1 MSNQA
6 EPQPGLA
13 EAIRRFRMQR
23 QMSQEQLG
31 LDAGLHPTWISR
43 IESGQINPKWG
54 NVKAI
59 ARVLGVRLSD
69 LAALAEDLDLH
80 LDLEART
87 APRPGQNA
95 GGQ

>member
-1 MSNQA
+1 MSNQV

-13 EAIRRFRMQR
+13 EAIYRFRTKR

-59 ARVLGVRLSD
+59 ARVLDVRLSE
-69 LAALAEDLDLH
+69 LAALAEELDL
-80 LDLEART
+80 RVGT
-87 APRPGQNA
+87 APQPGQNA

>member
-1 MSNQA
+1 MSNQV

-13 EAIRRFRMQR
+13 EAIHRFRMKR
-23 QMSQEQLG
+23 QLSQEQLG
-31 LDAGLHPTWISR
+31 LEAGLHPTWISR

-59 ARVLGVRLSD
+59 ARVLEVRLSE
-69 LAALAEDLDLH
+69 LAALAEDLDLKVG
-80 LDLEART
+80 T
-87 APRPGQNA
+87 APQPGQDA